1 MAEITYRDVEGFISD
16 RCPDF
21 RCPACG
27 GVRLEPAAEGGGQP
41 IALLYENSPA
51 KSWFGPPG
59 YLRVF
64 ALNCA
69 ACSYV
74 IIFRLDA
81 LERWVRARPKQ
92 DAAASRPSGDA
103 RHAGAERRG
112 RRPERPAGPGR
123 PRLAPP

>member
-1 MAEITYRDVEGFISD
+1 MTELTYRDVEDFISE
-16 RCPDF
+16 RCPDL

-27 GVRLEPAAEGGGQP
+27 GTRLEPAAEGGGQP

-69 ACSYV
+69 MCSYV

-81 LERWVRARPKQ
+81 LERWIRSRPNRGM
-92 DAAASRPSGDA
+92 AASRRPGTA
-103 RHAGAERRG
+103 PQTGAERRA
-112 RRPERPAGPGR
+112 RASDRAIRPGDRQLVPS
-123 PRLAPP
+123 

>member
-1 MAEITYRDVEGFISD
+1 MTQVTYREVEGFIRE
-16 RCPDF
+16 RCADF

-27 GVRLEPAAEGGGQP
+27 GTRLEPAAEGDGQP

-69 ACSYV
+69 SCSYV
-74 IIFRLDA
+74 VIFRLDA
-81 LERWVRARPKQ
+81 LERLMRARPGR
-92 DAAASRPSGDA
+92 AAVHRPVSGNSGNSEGGALNAAESAATPEARRTASS
-103 RHAGAERRG
+103 
-112 RRPERPAGPGR
+112 
-123 PRLAPP
+123 

>member
-27 GVRLEPAAEGGGQP
+27 GTRLEPAAEGGGQP

-69 ACSYV
+69 TCSYV

-81 LERWVRARPKQ
+81 LERWVRTRPRH
-92 DAAASRPSGDA
+92 DAAPRPYGKA
-103 RHAGAERRG
+103 RDAGAERRAPRPDRPAIRG
-112 RRPERPAGPGR
+112 RRPLMPS
-123 PRLAPP
+123 

>member
-1 MAEITYRDVEGFISD
+1 MSGLRRD
-16 RCPDF
+16 
-21 RCPACG
+21 
-27 GVRLEPAAEGGGQP
+27 AAEGGGQP
-41 IALLYENSPA
+41 IALLYESSPA

-69 ACSYV
+69 TCSYI

-92 DAAASRPSGDA
+92 DAAASRLFSDA
-103 RHAGAERRG
+103 RRTGAERRAQL
-112 RRPERPAGPGR
+112 PKRPAGR
-123 PRLAPP
+123 RLAPS